1 MSSSFKYGTGGGGGG
16 GGRHSLESLL
26 SLFFM
31 VQII

>member
-1 MSSSFKYGTGGGGGG
+1 MSSSFKYGTGGGGG